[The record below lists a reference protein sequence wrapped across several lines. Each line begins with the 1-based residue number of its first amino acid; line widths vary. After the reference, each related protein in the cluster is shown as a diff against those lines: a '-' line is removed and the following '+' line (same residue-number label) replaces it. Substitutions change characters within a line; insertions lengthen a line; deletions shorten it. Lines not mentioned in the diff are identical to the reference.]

1 MATVSYM
8 SNEGAFMKQ
17 VTDIVRK
24 FFEDYERGNNALDL
38 ELLASNFALAF

>member
-1 MATVSYM
+1 
-8 SNEGAFMKQ
+8 MKQ